1 VYVLSDSKGG
11 WVYNTWIDQGE
22 GDPNL
27 LPPYHF
33 GKTAAVILYLL
44 VGAGV
49 LGTWCTVIF
58 DQYFTSPTLF
68 ILLHYLKV
76 KAIGTCQ
83 TNRRGWP
90 SNQIKAEEHRR
101 GKKVSQPGDAVF
113 VHEVATCCTN
123 TALSWVLTAV
133 KWYDK
138 NEVHILSNCSTD
150 EEVEYEMKQKGQV
163 DAVMTKQPVMRRIYT
178 SNKVGVDVIDQ
189 TDAALI
195 SNHGS
200 KSTPWHRP
208 HDAYVNTA
216 FNLTFK
222 HYALT
227 ITQFGSSAQKAE
239 LKSLLHDTTEARW
252 QLIEQL
258 TEDARFGTENPQVS
272 NLNRGAGLKPAPSPG
287 SPTRGATAS
296 RKRRRDD
303 SDADSDA
310 DPPPPETP
318 ASAPRKQV
326 AKHQWSWCTK
336 GRCGLAGCNRECS
349 MGCKT
354 CGVRVCAAGDFA
366 CQNAHLR
373 GGAQHKSIR
382 VEVPWLVSE

>member
-1 VYVLSDSKGG
+1 M
-11 WVYNTWIDQGE
+11 
-22 GDPNL
+22 
-27 LPPYHF
+27 
-33 GKTAAVILYLL
+33 ILYLL

-163 DAVMTKQPVMRRIYT
+163 DAVMTKQPVMRKIYT

-189 TDAALI
+189 TDA
-195 SNHGS
+195 
-200 KSTPWHRP
+200 RR
-208 HDAYVNTA
+208 
-216 FNLTFK
+216 
-222 HYALT
+222 
-227 ITQFGSSAQKAE
+227 SSP
-239 LKSLLHDTTEARW
+239 TT
-252 QLIEQL
+252 
-258 TEDARFGTENPQVS
+258 
-272 NLNRGAGLKPAPSPG
+272 APS
-287 SPTRGATAS
+287 
-296 RKRRRDD
+296 RRRGTARTTRM
-303 SDADSDA
+303 STQPSTS
-310 DPPPPETP
+310 PSSTTP
-318 ASAPRKQV
+318 SRSP
-326 AKHQWSWCTK
+326 S
-336 GRCGLAGCNRECS
+336 LAR
-349 MGCKT
+349 
-354 CGVRVCAAGDFA
+354 VR
-366 CQNAHLR
+366 R
-373 GGAQHKSIR
+373 RPS
-382 VEVPWLVSE
+382 